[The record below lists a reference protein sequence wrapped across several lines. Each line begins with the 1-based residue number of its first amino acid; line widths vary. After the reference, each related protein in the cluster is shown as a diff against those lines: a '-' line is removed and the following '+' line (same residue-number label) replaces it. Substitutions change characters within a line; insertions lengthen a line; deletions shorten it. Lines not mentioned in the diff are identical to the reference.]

1 MSCPFLDPSMLA
13 RIPAEKR
20 EEMKEQYHKLKK
32 EEGDHLKIDIKDEDV
47 GVISPEDMM
56 KGMTGGAKC
65 PIGDGGSGGSE
76 NTDFSSTYQDDPQ
89 AFMERMS

>member
-1 MSCPFLDPSMLA
+1 MLA

-20 EEMKEQYHKLKK
+20 EEMKEQYHKTKMD
-32 EEGDHLKIDIKDEDV
+32 EGAHLKIDIKDEDV

-56 KGMTGGAKC
+56 KGMTAGAKC
-65 PIGDGGSGGSE
+65 PVGDGGSGGSE
-76 NTDFSSTYQDDPQ
+76 NKFDFSQSFQDDPQ